1 MKSLYVCEKC
11 GKMFEDYDQAWACER
26 AHITLDQVFSW
37 ELPNG
42 SDIQVDFYQEGES
55 LPEYMVMKAN
65 VYNENGDFVTT
76 TMPNGHEVLRYKAVV
91 YKRVDK
97 VKLPN
102 GMTPDDYTDAMLRRQ
117 ISDNPPED
125 ETEEDEE
132 EG

>member
-11 GKMFEDYDQAWACER
+11 GKMFEEYDQAWACER
-26 AHITLDQVFSW
+26 SHITLDQVFSW
-37 ELPNG
+37 DLPNG
-42 SDIQVDFYQEGES
+42 SDMQVDFYQEGES

-65 VYNENGDFVTT
+65 VCNENGDFVTT
-76 TMPNGHEVLRYKAVV
+76 TMPNGHEVLRYRAVV

-102 GMTPDDYTDAMLRRQ
+102 GLSPDDYTDAMLRRQ
-117 ISDNPPED
+117 IADNPKED
-125 ETEEDEE
+125 ETVEE

>member
-11 GKMFEDYDQAWACER
+11 GKMFEEYDQAWACER
-26 AHITLDQVFSW
+26 SHITLDQVFSW
-37 ELPNG
+37 DLPNG
-42 SDIQVDFYQEGES
+42 SDMQVDFYQEDES

-65 VYNENGDFVTT
+65 VYNDDGEFATV
-76 TMPNGHEVLRYKAVV
+76 TMPNGHEVLKYKAVI

-117 ISDNPPED
+117 IADNPKED
-125 ETEEDEE
+125 ENEEE

>member
-11 GKMFEDYDQAWACER
+11 GKMFEEYDQAWACER
-26 AHITLDQVFSW
+26 SHITLDQVFSW
-37 ELPNG
+37 DLPNG
-42 SDIQVDFYQEGES
+42 SDMQVDFYQDGES
-55 LPEYMVMKAN
+55 LPEYIVMKAN
-65 VYNENGDFVTT
+65 VHNEYGDFATT
-76 TMPNGHEVLRYKAVV
+76 TMPNGHEVLRYRAVV

-117 ISDNPPED
+117 ITDNPKED
-125 ETEEDEE
+125 ETEEE

>member
-1 MKSLYVCEKC
+1 MKELYLCEKC
-11 GKMFEDYDQAWACER
+11 GKMHTSYDDAWKCER
-26 AHITLDQVFSW
+26 SHITLDQMFNW

-42 SDIQVDFYQEGES
+42 SDIQCNLYQEGES

-65 VYNENGDFVTT
+65 VYNEDGAFATV
-76 TMPNGHEVLRYKAVV
+76 TMPNGHEVLRYRAVV

-117 ISDNPPED
+117 IADNPKED
-125 ETEEDEE
+125 ETEEDE
-132 EG
+132 G

>member
-11 GKMFEDYDQAWACER
+11 GKMFEEYDQAWACER
-26 AHITLDQVFSW
+26 SHITLDQVLSW
-37 ELPNG
+37 DLPNG
-42 SDIQVDFYQEGES
+42 SDMQVDFYQDGES
-55 LPEYMVMKAN
+55 LPEYIVMKAN
-65 VYNENGDFVTT
+65 VHNEYGDFATT
-76 TMPNGHEVLRYKAVV
+76 TMPNGHEALRYRAVV

-117 ISDNPPED
+117 IADNPKED
-125 ETEEDEE
+125 ETEE

>member
-1 MKSLYVCEKC
+1 MKELYLCEKC
-11 GKMFEDYDQAWACER
+11 GKMHTDYNSAWECEKS
-26 AHITLDQVFSW
+26 HITLDQTFSW
-37 ELPNG
+37 DLPSG
-42 SDIQVDFYQEGES
+42 SDIQVNFYQEGES

-65 VYNENGDFVTT
+65 VYNEYGDFATA
-76 TMPNGHEVLRYKAVV
+76 TMPNGHEALRYRAVV

-117 ISDNPPED
+117 IADNPKED
-125 ETEEDEE
+125 ENEEE

>member
-11 GKMFEDYDQAWACER
+11 GKMFEEYDQAWACER
-26 AHITLDQVFSW
+26 SHITLDQVFSW
-37 ELPNG
+37 DLPNG
-42 SDIQVDFYQEGES
+42 SDMQVDFYQNGES
-55 LPEYMVMKAN
+55 LPEYIVMKAN
-65 VYNENGDFVTT
+65 VHNEYGDFATT
-76 TMPNGHEVLRYKAVV
+76 TMPNGHEALRYRAVV

-117 ISDNPPED
+117 IADNPKED
-125 ETEEDEE
+125 ENEEE

>member
-11 GKMFEDYDQAWACER
+11 GKMFEEYDQAWACER
-26 AHITLDQVFSW
+26 SHITVEQMFSW
-37 ELPNG
+37 DLPSG
-42 SDIQVDFYQEGES
+42 SDMQVDFYQEGES

-65 VYNENGDFVTT
+65 VYNENGDFATT
-76 TMPNGHEVLRYKAVV
+76 TMPNGHEALRYRAVV

-117 ISDNPPED
+117 IADNPKED
-125 ETEEDEE
+125 ENEEE

>member
-11 GKMFEDYDQAWACER
+11 GKMFEEYDQAWACER
-26 AHITLDQVFSW
+26 SHITLDQVFSW
-37 ELPNG
+37 DLPNG
-42 SDIQVDFYQEGES
+42 SDMQVDFYQEGES

-65 VYNENGDFVTT
+65 VYNENGDFATT
-76 TMPNGHEVLRYKAVV
+76 TMPNGHEVLRYRAVV

-102 GMTPDDYTDAMLRRQ
+102 GMTPDDYTAAMLRRQ
-117 ISDNPPED
+117 IADNPPED
-125 ETEEDEE
+125 ETEE

>member
-11 GKMFEDYDQAWACER
+11 GKMFEEYDQAWACELS
-26 AHITLDQVFSW
+26 HITLDQMFSW
-37 ELPNG
+37 DLPNG
-42 SDIQVDFYQEGES
+42 SDMQVNFYQNGES

-65 VYNENGDFVTT
+65 VISKNGDYATT
-76 TMPNGHEVLRYKAVV
+76 TMPNGHEALRYRAVV

-117 ISDNPPED
+117 IADNPKED
-125 ETEEDEE
+125 ETEEE

>member
-11 GKMFEDYDQAWACER
+11 GKMFEEYDQAWACER
-26 AHITLDQVFSW
+26 SHITLDQVFSW
-37 ELPNG
+37 DLPNG
-42 SDIQVDFYQEGES
+42 SDMQVDFYQDGES
-55 LPEYMVMKAN
+55 LPEYIVMKAN
-65 VYNENGDFVTT
+65 VHNEYGDFATT
-76 TMPNGHEVLRYKAVV
+76 TMPNGHEALRYRAVV

-117 ISDNPPED
+117 IADNPK
-125 ETEEDEE
+125 EEENEEE

>member
-11 GKMFEDYDQAWACER
+11 GKMFEEYDQAWACER
-26 AHITLDQVFSW
+26 SHITLDQVFSW
-37 ELPNG
+37 DLPNG
-42 SDIQVDFYQEGES
+42 SDMQVDFYQDGES
-55 LPEYMVMKAN
+55 LPEYIVMKAN
-65 VYNENGDFVTT
+65 IHNEYGDFATT
-76 TMPNGHEVLRYKAVV
+76 TMPNGHEALRYRAVV

-117 ISDNPPED
+117 IADNPKED
-125 ETEEDEE
+125 ENEEE

>member
-1 MKSLYVCEKC
+1 MKELYLCEKC
-11 GKMFEDYDQAWACER
+11 GKMHTSYNDAWKCEQS
-26 AHITLDQVFSW
+26 HITLDQMGSW
-37 ELPNG
+37 DLPNG
-42 SDIQVDFYQEGES
+42 SDMQVDFYQEGES

-76 TMPNGHEVLRYKAVV
+76 TMPNGHEALRYRAVV

-117 ISDNPPED
+117 VADNPPED
-125 ETEEDEE
+125 ENEEE

>member
-1 MKSLYVCEKC
+1 MKELYLCEKC
-11 GKMFEDYDQAWACER
+11 GKMHTSYDDAWKCER
-26 AHITLDQVFSW
+26 SHTTPELIFNW

-42 SDIQVDFYQEGES
+42 SDIQCNLYQEGES

-65 VYNENGDFVTT
+65 VYNEDGEFATV
-76 TMPNGHEVLRYKAVV
+76 TMPNGHEVLKYKAVI

-117 ISDNPPED
+117 IADNPPED
-125 ETEEDEE
+125 ETEE

>member
-1 MKSLYVCEKC
+1 MKELYLCEKC
-11 GKMFEDYDQAWACER
+11 GKMHTSYDDAWKCELS
-26 AHITLDQVFSW
+26 HITLDQVFSW

-42 SDIQVDFYQEGES
+42 SDIQCNLYQEGES

-76 TMPNGHEVLRYKAVV
+76 TMPNGHEALRYRAVV

-102 GMTPDDYTDAMLRRQ
+102 GMTPDDYTDAILRRQ
-117 ISDNPPED
+117 IADNPPED
-125 ETEEDEE
+125 ENEEE

>member
-11 GKMFEDYDQAWACER
+11 GKMFEEYDQAWACER
-26 AHITLDQVFSW
+26 SHITLDQVFSW
-37 ELPNG
+37 DLPNG
-42 SDIQVDFYQEGES
+42 SDMQVNFYQDGKS

-65 VYNENGDFVTT
+65 VYNKDGDFATT
-76 TMPNGHEVLRYKAVV
+76 LMPNGHEVLKYKAVV

-102 GMTPDDYTDAMLRRQ
+102 GMTPDDYTAAILRRQ
-117 ISDNPPED
+117 IADNPKED
-125 ETEEDEE
+125 ENEEE